1 MFSSFDDYGL
11 DFRPQTDFRLMHN
24 ITTKHEFL
32 RLRRAGLSFAR
43 IGRQLGVSKPTLSAL
58 SRQCRHEIDSQIA
71 EDQQRVIHGITASTN
86 QELADLRKRNNALRQ
101 ELFSRALRE
110 IPTEHLETLAGELRQ
125 RIQYLEASPGS
136 RHEEAQISLPSPIQ
150 HPASNIQHAE
160 SAQDSTPRTPH
171 SALVTPNQT

>member
-43 IGRQLGVSKPTLSAL
+43 IGRQIGVSKPTLIAWSH
-58 SRQCRHEIDSQIA
+58 QCRHEIDSQIA
-71 EDQQRVIHGITASTN
+71 EDQQRVIHEITASTN

-125 RIQYLEASPGS
+125 RIQHLESQPSNFNHSSSEVLLTKEEPSSVALLAKEDQPST
-136 RHEEAQISLPSPIQ
+136 REEAISLTSA
-150 HPASNIQHAE
+150 ASL
-160 SAQDSTPRTPH
+160 R
-171 SALVTPNQT
+171 